1 MYCCYVSGFPS
12 PNCTITRKLS
22 SWHLICRHKFC
33 SLPQSILI
41 IIIKKFL
48 AIPYKSSCSSGIFV
62 LFTVSPCTILFS
74 CLSLSPISCIG
85 ICLSTRSWWYWLT
98 WFLGHSNVLIN
109 MTVII
114 PPMTKH
120 ARLRHNS
127 LPENIFL
134 LFHSLRNFLAKK
146 QRKSQCKLLFVICCS
161 E

>member
-1 MYCCYVSGFPS
+1 MSMILLVFGICWVLLLCFRLPFTQLYDHEKAKQLA
-12 PNCTITRKLS
+12 PNLP
-22 SWHLICRHKFC
+22 
-33 SLPQSILI
+33 PQSILI

-74 CLSLSPISCIG
+74 CLSCIG
-85 ICLSTRSWWYWLT
+85 ICLSTRSWWFWLT
-98 WFLGHSNVLIN
+98 WFLGHSNVLIK

-134 LFHSLRNFLAKK
+134 LFHSLRNFLAKM
-146 QRKSQCKLLFVICCS
+146 
-161 E
+161 